1 MISIIDSGKLVNT
14 EANPMVPRSCEMVG
28 LSTDDKPTGLN
39 IGNGWSFI
47 EMDTG
52 KVYFY
57 NAADTEWIEFA
68 GNGGGS
74 SGGGSNVMIVN
85 CDESTYTLDKTW
97 SEINSAEYAEI
108 KISSTGASQFMHI
121 DQIAHS
127 SNYAVIAHGVAANGT
142 VTVVQFVTDSESGY
156 PALNMGG

>member
-57 NAADTEWIEFA
+57 NAADSEWIEFA
-68 GNGGGS
+68 G
-74 SGGGSNVMIVN
+74 SGGGGQGGNSVLVVHETWS
-85 CDESTYTLDKTW
+85 DEYTAVLDKT
-97 SEINSAEYAEI
+97 AAEI
-108 KISSTGASQFMHI
+108 LAAYPFVSKEFDTSADGGYVGKSMLTQYSSENGHNFSFGDGEYFYAATGS
-121 DQIAHS
+121 D
-127 SNYAVIAHGVAANGT
+127 
-142 VTVVQFVTDSESGY
+142 Y
-156 PALNMGG
+156 PTTGS

>member
-52 KVYFY
+52 KIFFY
-57 NAADTEWIEFA
+57 NAADSEWIEFA
-68 GNGGGS
+68 GNGGG
-74 SGGGSNVMIVN
+74 GQGGSNVLVVN
-85 CDESTYTLDKTW
+85 CDVSTFTLDKTLQ
-97 SEINSAEYAEI
+97 EIFDAP
-108 KISSTGASQFMHI
+108 
-121 DQIAHS
+121 
-127 SNYAVIAHGVAANGT
+127 YAVILVEQEGSKQFMTITEITNDGT
-142 VTVVQFVTDSESGY
+142 YSVLAYMGTDQMPFIASSADSY
-156 PALNMGG
+156 PVLNMN